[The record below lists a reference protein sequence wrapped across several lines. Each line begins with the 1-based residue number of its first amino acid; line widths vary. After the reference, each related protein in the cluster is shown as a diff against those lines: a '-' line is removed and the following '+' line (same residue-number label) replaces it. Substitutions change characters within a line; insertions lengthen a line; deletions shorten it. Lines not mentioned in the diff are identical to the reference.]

1 MLPTVKVSRSYVPD
15 CNTLSVVTIALSIS
29 ENYGALVSM
38 DFSDDTRTTFIVS
51 TVHRNEPTLNQD
63 VSLL

>member
-1 MLPTVKVSRSYVPD
+1 MKIIRSYVLD
-15 CNTLSVVTIALSIS
+15 RNTLSVITIALSIC
-29 ENYGALVSM
+29 EDYGALVSM
-38 DFSDDTRTTFIVS
+38 DFSDDTRTTFVGS